1 MEIKLSREEKLELL
15 RACQNGVLDT
25 DKIVALKEVLDLAKP
40 ARILTK
46 AEMKEL
52 FSELEREY

>member
-25 DKIVALKEVLDLAKP
+25 DKIAALKEVLDLAKP

-52 FSELEREY
+52 FNELEREY